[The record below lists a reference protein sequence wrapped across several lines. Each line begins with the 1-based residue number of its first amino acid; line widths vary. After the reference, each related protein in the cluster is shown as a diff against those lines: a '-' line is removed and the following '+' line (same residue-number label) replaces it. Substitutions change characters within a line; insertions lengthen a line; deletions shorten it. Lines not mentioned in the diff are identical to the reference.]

1 VVNKALL
8 ASLPPLTLLFLEL
21 ASSVTALW
29 AILSFSRVQLPPPL
43 LLWPIV
49 ALGVLNPGIVYA
61 LALMGLARVSASVT
75 TLLWA
80 AEPAMIL
87 TLAAV
92 MLREPVSS
100 RLLMV
105 MAVGF
110 VGVLL
115 VADLAGGGDSG
126 QNSPSG
132 VVLLLLAVL
141 CCAFY
146 TVLSRALSGSADPLA
161 IVAIQQTAGLAWTAA
176 LLAARFDNTGMSD
189 VIAIPTSQLATA
201 ALAGLMY
208 YAIAYWLYL
217 TALRFVPAAVAGAYF
232 NAIPVFGVGLAIVFL
247 GESLTT
253 LQWAG
258 AVAVMLSVAGLAN
271 LTSNAGAKPIGGGM
285 DGRWKARLLADSPF
299 EQKAKRRDFE

>member
-1 VVNKALL
+1 MNRHDRAAFAESIPPAVLLIVACALWGAATVVNKALL

-115 VADLAGGGDSG
+115 VADLAGGVI
-126 QNSPSG
+126 
-132 VVLLLLAVL
+132 VVKTPRLVS
-141 CCAFY
+141 CCFC
-146 TVLSRALSGSADPLA
+146 
-161 IVAIQQTAGLAWTAA
+161 
-176 LLAARFDNTGMSD
+176 
-189 VIAIPTSQLATA
+189 
-201 ALAGLMY
+201 
-208 YAIAYWLYL
+208 
-217 TALRFVPAAVAGAYF
+217 
-232 NAIPVFGVGLAIVFL
+232 
-247 GESLTT
+247 
-253 LQWAG
+253 
-258 AVAVMLSVAGLAN
+258 
-271 LTSNAGAKPIGGGM
+271 
-285 DGRWKARLLADSPF
+285 
-299 EQKAKRRDFE
+299 